1 MQTQELAGTAAAD
14 AAAEHEALRET
25 VERFVRN
32 ELMPLEGT
40 LLAREASGGELH
52 LTAAEAAPL
61 LKKCS
66 ELGLWGLDAPAE
78 LGGADLPATALMLIQ
93 EELSRT
99 IVPFSFPPESP
110 VLRLLMAVANEDQR
124 QRYLAPYAQGKTR
137 SATAI
142 SEPGAGADP
151 TAMATRA
158 VKDGDHW
165 VLNGRKIWV
174 SYMPQADF
182 TIVLARTAAGRDHR
196 GITAFIIDRDTPGF
210 RIEREI
216 PMLGGH
222 RTYEVVL
229 EECRVPDSQVLGEPG
244 SGFAHL
250 QLRLTRRRLLMGPMC
265 IGMARRALD
274 MMCEHASQRTT
285 FGVKLADRQ
294 AIQWWIAERTT
305 FIGTIRVTA
314 SPRNTAGT
322 LASIMPAVVPTVT
335 RATLWNFA
343 ASSEVAIWVL
353 SPIST
358 R

>member
-1 MQTQELAGTAAAD
+1 M
-14 AAAEHEALRET
+14 
-25 VERFVRN
+25 
-32 ELMPLEGT
+32 
-40 LLAREASGGELH
+40 
-52 LTAAEAAPL
+52 
-61 LKKCS
+61 
-66 ELGLWGLDAPAE
+66 
-78 LGGADLPATALMLIQ
+78 
-93 EELSRT
+93 
-99 IVPFSFPPESP
+99 PFSFPPESP

-124 QRYLAPYAQGKTR
+124 RRYLAPYAQGKTR

-165 VLNGRKIWV
+165 VLDGRKIWV

-196 GITAFIIDRDTPGF
+196 GITAFIVDRDTPGF

-229 EECRVPDSQVLGEPG
+229 EACRVPDSQVLGEPG

-274 MMCEHASQRTT
+274 MMCERAVSRVTK
-285 FGVKLADRQ
+285 GERLADKQMVQERIADSYTQ
-294 AIQWWIAERTT
+294 ITQFRLHVLYAAWLLDQDKGYTHRVRREISAIKAAMPGVLRDVVYRALHIHGSLGMSNETPLMDMWQYVPEMGIVDGSTEVHKVSVAKDILRRVDPAPGQWPTYFVPHTRSA
-305 FIGTIRVTA
+305 A
-314 SPRNTAGT
+314 
-322 LASIMPAVVPTVT
+322 LAK
-335 RATLWNFA
+335 FA
-343 ASSEVAIWVL
+343 PFLEEDDL
-353 SPIST
+353 
-358 R
+358 